1 MAAVMADP
9 QIDELDCL
17 PQRIKTAAM
26 QQKCVLLIEDSEEA
40 MLLVR
45 FAVEEYGRGAFRLE
59 WAHNL
64 SSGLDHLAQGGVDV
78 VLLDLG
84 LPESSGA
91 ESYAWVREIAPELP
105 IVVLTGDSQM
115 ETESAVIASGA
126 EGYLVKN
133 QVSASQMMDAVWA
146 ALDSKKRRISGGHSG
161 PQDRF
166 SASLRI

>member
-9 QIDELDCL
+9 KIDELDCM

-26 QQKCVLLIEDSEEA
+26 QQKCILLIEDSEEA

-45 FAVEEYGRGAFRLE
+45 FAVEEYGKGAFRLE

-64 SSGLDHLAQGGVDV
+64 SSGLDHLAQGGIDI

-105 IVVLTGDSQM
+105 VVVLTGDSQARNGICGDCQRCGRVSGK
-115 ETESAVIASGA
+115 ESGFRHATDGRSV
-126 EGYLVKN
+126 
-133 QVSASQMMDAVWA
+133 
-146 ALDSKKRRISGGHSG
+146 GGVG
-161 PQDRF
+161 
-166 SASLRI
+166 